1 MRRPELVG
9 SAVGFGF
16 ALVMLVT
23 REPLSKLAVIHDVV
37 GTLHAIPELI
47 ATIDLW
53 KYRNVVFVLYFVVV
67 GLLVGKVSSLFK
79 KRWLAVFV
87 SLMVVAGLH
96 VITSLMID
104 RLVGSAI
111 SDILF

>member
-9 SAVGFGF
+9 SIIGFGF
-16 ALVMLVT
+16 ALAILVT

-37 GTLHAIPELI
+37 GTLHAVPELI

-53 KYRNVVFVLYFVVV
+53 KYRDVVFVLYFVVV

-87 SLMVVAGLH
+87 SLVVIAGFH
-96 VITSLMID
+96 VVTSLLIN

-111 SDILF
+111 SGILF